1 MELILSVIN
10 VLATIILGAI
20 ATVPVNFVTVPLC
33 YILIW
38 KNGKERKG
46 RLWIYNAWLFSNII
60 LFFIL
65 TILFYNYFFYNL

>member
-10 VLATIILGAI
+10 VLASIILGAI
-20 ATVPVNFVTVPLC
+20 AVVPINFVTIPLC

-38 KNGKERKG
+38 KNGEEREE
-46 RLWIYNAWLFSNII
+46 RMWIYNAWLFSNII

-65 TILFYNYFFYNL
+65 TILFYNYFFYNV

>member
-1 MELILSVIN
+1 MEFLLSVIN
-10 VLATIILGAI
+10 ILASIILGAI
-20 ATVPVNFVTVPLC
+20 ATVPVNFVTVPFC

-38 KNGKERKG
+38 KNGEERKG